1 MVALSKAFATAF
13 ATVAIA
19 MAAQAQGVIMERNIS
34 AQLARAIADAAIACA
49 PDGKGISVA
58 VVDRAGQLRVL
69 LRGDGGSLYG
79 GELARRKA
87 YTARAFRRPSLE
99 WAKRTETDLVGQRML
114 PEVIPL
120 GGGMP
125 IKVGDEVI
133 GGVGVSGTNGGQQGD
148 EDCAKAAIAKV
159 ADQLK

>member
-1 MVALSKAFATAF
+1 
-13 ATVAIA
+13 
-19 MAAQAQGVIMERNIS
+19 
-34 AQLARAIADAAIACA
+34 
-49 PDGKGISVA
+49 
-58 VVDRAGQLRVL
+58 VL